1 MCVRKVLLKPSEQN
15 VQYGHYAPV
24 VKLANWMVT
33 KRKNMLVGNRVYI
46 SDWNGIC
53 IPGTSV
59 VWVLIRVQFF
69 KESYMFAF
77 VVNIN
82 LVKETM

>member
-1 MCVRKVLLKPSEQN
+1 
-15 VQYGHYAPV
+15 
-24 VKLANWMVT
+24 
-33 KRKNMLVGNRVYI
+33 MLVGNRVYI